1 MKWTT
6 LVVAALAI
14 ALGVAAFFLLRNP
27 EAPQRPSLTLPSLQ
41 TDKPRPEDALGLE
54 NRKPPTK
61 DPVGPANRI
70 EIARQGQ
77 KTVLSKVDQDS
88 WSLTAPVNAQAD
100 SYKVTTMLR
109 AFEDELYS
117 SFSTQASGDLAKYGL
132 DEAQRIRITLFKDD
146 QVLFDLLVGTVD
158 KPDVEGGHPDTLVM
172 LPDGDTVFRMKG
184 KDLRSPFDL
193 ALEELRDKRV
203 FDFAKDDVKR
213 LELNDPRS
221 GRQHLIVAEKKA
233 PEAGSSPGAQPTW
246 TVVKPIEYKLEGFD
260 RLASDLAMLRATEFL
275 PKLPGADSNAL
286 DNPYTIT
293 AIVSPEGGS
302 ERTVTLR
309 IGAGRKAGI
318 YAQVEGSHEFL
329 MLSTTSADNLLKGVN
344 DLRNKRLFPFSEPDV
359 QSFELL
365 NPGQQPISLKRAG
378 SGWTFL
384 SPAGE
389 TAYAPK
395 VKSFVELIAGL
406 NVAEYLEKAPSDQE
420 TGLGADAR
428 VVRLTLNDGKT
439 ITLTIGAE
447 FQDAK
452 KVEKHY
458 IRIEGNPEVMTAMK
472 YVIKNATKGLDDLR
486 DRRVFRI
493 EKDQIR
499 KLTIKHPDQ
508 TLVLELSADTWN
520 LTQPEKIEK
529 VDLTATLNSISTL
542 DVLDTVQGKKP
553 EEVGLTKNAIE
564 LTLELKDGTSHSVTI
579 SEELKKDDHYASS
592 SEPHLAGTILLLSKH
607 KVQDLIKKLPDF
619 KDKPAPAPM
628 PGGAPMPM

>member
-14 ALGVAAFFLLRNP
+14 ALGIAAFFLLRKP
-27 EAPQRPSLTLPSLQ
+27 EAPERPTLTLPSLKM
-41 TDKPRPEDALGLE
+41 DKPRPEDALGLE

-70 EIARQGQ
+70 EFLRQGQ
-77 KTVLSKVDQDS
+77 KTVLSKVDEDS
-88 WSLTAPVNAQAD
+88 WTLTAPVNAQAD

-109 AFEDELYS
+109 AFEDELSS
-117 SFSTQASGDLAKYGL
+117 SFATPASGDLAKYGL
-132 DEAQRIRITLFKDD
+132 DETQRIRVTLYKDD

-158 KPDVEGGHPDTLVM
+158 APDTEGGRPDTLVM
-172 LPDGDTVFRMKG
+172 VPDGDTVFRMKG

-193 ALEELRDKRV
+193 SLEDLRDKRV
-203 FDFAKDDVKR
+203 FDFAKDDVNR

-221 GRQHLIVAEKKA
+221 GKQHLIVAEKKA
-233 PEAGSSPGAQPTW
+233 PAAGSPAGAQPAW
-246 TVVKPIEYKLEGFD
+246 SVVKPIEYQLEGFD
-260 RLASDLAMLRATEFL
+260 RLASDLSMLRASEFL

-286 DNPYTIT
+286 DNPYSIT
-293 AIVSPEGGS
+293 ATISPQGGTK
-302 ERTVTLR
+302 RTVTLK
-309 IGAGRKAGI
+309 IGAGRKAGV
-318 YAQVEGSHEFL
+318 YAQVEGRKEFL
-329 MLSTTSADNLLKGVN
+329 LLSTTSAENLLKGVN
-344 DLRNKRLFPFSEPDV
+344 DLRNKKLFPFSEPDV
-359 QSFELL
+359 QAFELL
-365 NPGQQPISLKRAG
+365 NPGQQPISLKRSGA
-378 SGWTFL
+378 GWTFV

-395 VKSFVELIAGL
+395 VKSFLELVAGL
-406 NVAEYLEKAPSDQE
+406 NVAEYLEKAPADE
-420 TGLGADAR
+420 VAGFGTDAR
-428 VVRLTLNDGKT
+428 IVKLTLNDGKT
-439 ITLTIGAE
+439 VTLTIGAE
-447 FQDAK
+447 FKDDK

-493 EKDQIR
+493 EKDQIQ

-508 TLVLELSADTWN
+508 TLVLELAGDAWN

-529 VDLTATLNSISTL
+529 VDLTATLNSLSTL

-564 LTLELKDGTSHSVTI
+564 LTLQLKDGSSHTVTI

-607 KVQDLIKKLPDF
+607 KVQDLLKKLPDF
-619 KDKPAPAPM
+619 KEKPAPMPM